1 VRFVDLD
8 EAGRE
13 AAGFDKVL
21 GDTTLAASTTA
32 SGIGSV
38 DRRWL
43 TATARPYRTRRAGV
57 PTTLPL
63 VAVEA
68 VHRGRNAGRASI
80 SPTDQVAPENQRHL
94 SYGVGLIADG
104 NRTCQGGA

>member
-13 AAGFDKVL
+13 AAGFDTV
-21 GDTTLAASTTA
+21 
-32 SGIGSV
+32 
-38 DRRWL
+38 
-43 TATARPYRTRRAGV
+43 
-57 PTTLPL
+57 
-63 VAVEA
+63 
-68 VHRGRNAGRASI
+68 
-80 SPTDQVAPENQRHL
+80 L